1 MCAKIHYSCLSEKC
15 FGFNGRHAV
24 SLLPEHV
31 IGMEERVTNWNSE
44 DMDPFSQFCQE
55 LRISYGTNLTL

>member
-1 MCAKIHYSCLSEKC
+1 MLKYIILASVKNILALME
-15 FGFNGRHAV
+15 GHAV

-31 IGMEERVTNWNSE
+31 IGMEKRVTNWNSE